1 MEVTGRVTGR
11 GTGTGVDGV
20 VVELLDRALLWPN
33 PVATS
38 AETSASGE
46 FSITFPRVLDPLP
59 LPTLRATQR
68 GVAVAS
74 MDADPAWSGG
84 TFPDVSVV
92 LAPPQQLPSTY
103 RLDGQALD
111 RRTRLGVAGLRV
123 EVWASG
129 FGSMLGA
136 GITDPEGR
144 FAVAFAAGC
153 ATEDAEGRRSVYRAA
168 RSSCPR
174 PTTSMFAWSAL
185 GEAMTFVE
193 VDADGVAPRS
203 FVVSGRVLDTASHAG
218 LPGLRV
224 EAWDRLPRDGGNIG
238 VAADTSGDGSFQL
251 SVPAPTPVAERL
263 LRRPDLG
270 RPLAPF
276 PYAGPTLERLAG
288 PTGSTGS
295 TMPSLIFRIYS
306 DDRLVATL
314 SPDAHLDAERDGRR
328 RARDRRAVGRTV
340 DRGRAPR
347 ARREPGHHRRPGPA
361 RAVPLPELDGRVRA
375 RRDRPGVSRSTCR
388 VDQLGQVRTT
398 VLDSSTAT
406 DRAGRSGPHAG
417 EAPCSAPHHGRSTC
431 PTSRSSSWRSCR
443 KTRAGSWPACG
454 STRWRT
460 LCGPRRAA
468 VVAAALV
475 ALELDVD
482 LDVLLAEV
490 GSAGAADPSPGRCG
504 RRSSAWDSR
513 TSKPSSTSPLTR
525 TWPRS

>member
-1 MEVTGRVTGR
+1 MTGRGGRFTLLYDPGRSSPVLWLSLVANGITLVSPGPLEWMDLVLETDVEVAEADAMEVTGRVTER

-59 LPTLRATQR
+59 LPTLRATRR

-84 TFPDVSVV
+84 TLRDVSVV
-92 LAPPQQLPSTY
+92 LAPAEQLRPPTASTAK
-103 RLDGQALD
+103 LWTAGPASEW
-111 RRTRLGVAGLRV
+111 LGSESRSGRV
-123 EVWASG
+123 G

-144 FAVAFAAGC
+144 FAVAFAAGS
-153 ATEDAEGRRSVYRAA
+153 ATEAPRVAVRVYDG
-168 RSSCPR
+168 SKLMSQ
-174 PTTSMFAWSAL
+174 TDNLDVAWSAL

-288 PTGSTGS
+288 PT
-295 TMPSLIFRIYS
+295 
-306 DDRLVATL
+306 DR
-314 SPDAHLDAERDGRR
+314 P
-328 RARDRRAVGRTV
+328 DRRC
-340 DRGRAPR
+340 
-347 ARREPGHHRRPGPA
+347 HR
-361 RAVPLPELDGRVRA
+361 
-375 RRDRPGVSRSTCR
+375 
-388 VDQLGQVRTT
+388 
-398 VLDSSTAT
+398 
-406 DRAGRSGPHAG
+406 
-417 EAPCSAPHHGRSTC
+417 
-431 PTSRSSSWRSCR
+431 
-443 KTRAGSWPACG
+443 
-454 STRWRT
+454 
-460 LCGPRRAA
+460 
-468 VVAAALV
+468 
-475 ALELDVD
+475 
-482 LDVLLAEV
+482 
-490 GSAGAADPSPGRCG
+490 
-504 RRSSAWDSR
+504 
-513 TSKPSSTSPLTR
+513 
-525 TWPRS
+525 